1 MTSIT
6 VVVDNQPGLEGLTP
20 EWGLALWIEHQDQ
33 AILYDTGMGPA
44 LLPNLAALGLDP
56 ARLAAVVI
64 SHGHLDH
71 MGGLGPLLQAR
82 GGEPLPVWCHVG
94 TFEAH
99 YKQEADGSLKDIGP
113 PLGGRAPYEDLGA
126 HFKFVDVYAHPWP
139 GVHLLAPIPRV
150 VSHEEPA
157 PGLVTLLGP
166 AVVPD
171 PVTEDLV
178 VVIQSGSGPLVLTA
192 CAHAGP
198 ANILEHVR
206 QVMAAPVAWLI
217 GGLHLDTATPLHRQN
232 SLAYLV
238 NRQGL
243 RLAVGHCTG
252 PRSQAALA
260 QALGARLTPLS
271 LGLRLEF

>member
-6 VVVDNQPGLEGLTP
+6 VVVDNQPGLAGLTP
-20 EWGLALWIEHQDQ
+20 EWGLALWIEHHGQ
-33 AILYDTGMGPA
+33 AILYDTGQGPA

-56 ARLAAVVI
+56 ARLTAVVI

-82 GGEPLPVWCHVG
+82 GGEPLAVWCHVG
-94 TFEAH
+94 VFEAH
-99 YKQEADGSLKDIGP
+99 YKQEGGGLKDIGP

-126 HFKFVDVYAHPWP
+126 DFHFVDVYAHPWP
-139 GVHLLAPIPRV
+139 GMHLLAPIPRT
-150 VSHEEPA
+150 VSYEEPA
-157 PGLVTLLGP
+157 PGLVTFLGP
-166 AVVPD
+166 AMVPD

-178 VVIQSGSGPLVLTA
+178 VVLQTDSGPVALTA

-206 QVMAAPVAWLI
+206 QVMVAPVAWLI
-217 GGLHLDTATPLHRQN
+217 GGLHLDGVEPLQRDN
-232 SLAYLV
+232 SLAYLAS
-238 NRQGL
+238 REGL

-252 PRSQAALA
+252 PRSLAVLA
-260 QALGARLTPLS
+260 QALGPRLTPLG